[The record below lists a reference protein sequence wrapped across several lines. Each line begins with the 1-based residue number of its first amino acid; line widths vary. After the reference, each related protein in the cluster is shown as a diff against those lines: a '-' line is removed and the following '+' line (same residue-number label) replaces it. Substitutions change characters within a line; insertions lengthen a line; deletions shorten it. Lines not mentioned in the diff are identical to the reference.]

1 MNCIPY
7 LSPLDACVMKVRRT
21 KLISGR
27 CWKVHCCLASG
38 IKQLYFNFTRSWVK
52 INFLASI
59 EVCIFEIKLET
70 LLILLVFNLSHFSF
84 EFENFK
90 CQRDS
95 NSASAITLN
104 DVWYKFP
111 GMDCANLAQCIIFQL
126 ETFVTETHLVKFFYF
141 FGSSVLK

>member
-1 MNCIPY
+1 MGYFMNCIPY

-70 LLILLVFNLSHFSF
+70 LLILLFLIFHTFRLNLKTLNANGIQTRQVPSLKTRQHIT
-84 EFENFK
+84 
-90 CQRDS
+90 S
-95 NSASAITLN
+95 NSSTITI
-104 DVWYKFP
+104 
-111 GMDCANLAQCIIFQL
+111 NLIL
-126 ETFVTETHLVKFFYF
+126 
-141 FGSSVLK
+141 GSIQV

>member
-1 MNCIPY
+1 MGYFMNCIPY
-7 LSPLDACVMKVRRT
+7 LSPLDACVMKVQRK

-95 NSASAITLN
+95 NSASAIIKN
-104 DVWYKFP
+104 SP
-111 GMDCANLAQCIIFQL
+111 
-126 ETFVTETHLVKFFYF
+126 THHLRTQHHHNKPYF
-141 FGSSVLK
+141 GVYTSLRNNQSH